1 MKYLLAIIIA
11 AAAMIE
17 SIWYRHKH
25 REEAE
30 QYASTTK
37 LISGI
42 GFIIAV
48 AGIIINECGVRG
60 GAYILIF
67 GLILS
72 FAVCI
77 PALKKDGDV
86 YYILLGDGRFSK
98 GQLRCIHPLYIWFG
112 HAMGGMGMLS
122 KTLLCFTVV
131 GIPIV
136 KSIENSVDT
145 IDYIGEQQQLR
156 SEAEALELESI
167 TLEVNKSIRRGN

>member
-67 GLILS
+67 GFILEGN
-72 FAVCI
+72 AAYPCH
-77 PALKKDGDV
+77 LW
-86 YYILLGDGRFSK
+86 L
-98 GQLRCIHPLYIWFG
+98 Q
-112 HAMGGMGMLS
+112 S
-122 KTLLCFTVV
+122 KTGEGFVCDQ
-131 GIPIV
+131 
-136 KSIENSVDT
+136 IE
-145 IDYIGEQQQLR
+145 R
-156 SEAEALELESI
+156 S
-167 TLEVNKSIRRGN
+167 